1 MKVASFNVMMCFKSI
16 CVYGMYRKST
26 SAICIGQAEAYNS
39 YNSGQEIVTYFL
51 TIRTTEMFY
60 EDHRNETGPMKEEM
74 SGQNWLSTTHQVHV
88 LRWSP
93 TVGSFRCYFE
103 NLHKGPCSDY
113 MYSWCAYRVLSS
125 KDIWTMLWEL
135 LLKKDSA
142 SVNCFIFENGK
153 KKNMAWFS

>member
-1 MKVASFNVMMCFKSI
+1 MCCKLTT
-16 CVYGMYRKST
+16 V
-26 SAICIGQAEAYNS
+26 ICIDQANAYNS
-39 YNSGQEIVTYFL
+39 YNGPEIVTYCL

-60 EDHRNETGPMKEEM
+60 KDRRNGAGPMKEEI
-74 SGQNWLSTTHQVHV
+74 SGQNWLGHIHQVHV

-93 TVGSFRCYFE
+93 TVGSFRCYFQ

-125 KDIWTMLWEL
+125 KDIWMMLWEL
-135 LLKKDSA
+135 FLKKDSA